1 MTGDTCFHDGSGG
14 LSVSNIIT
22 ELLDRADVLDA
33 CDNWVAGPP
42 GPGQQCA
49 VFSGME
55 QIQSVSTQSVSVL
68 DEYCYNKWYCSGV
81 QKNDMCE
88 DQHEIAAILRDAA
101 AEYGADI
108 LEELL
113 EEKRVSI
120 PVSAGEVLNG

>member
-55 QIQSVSTQSVSVL
+55 PLWASISSDMAWAMSTRSVSVL

-108 LEELL
+108 L
-113 EEKRVSI
+113 
-120 PVSAGEVLNG
+120 